1 MIIFGKHMSL
11 ADCMIPDM
19 PKPKK
24 RDYVWI
30 AYSAEYP
37 YLPIEIASSARE
49 LAKAVGVEA
58 CSVIS
63 EASRLAHGKKERTR
77 YARVLIEE

>member
-1 MIIFGKHMSL
+1 MSL
-11 ADCMIPDM
+11 ADCMIADT

-24 RDYVWI
+24 QDYVWI
-30 AYSAEYP
+30 AYSADYP
-37 YLPIEIASSARE
+37 YLPIDIASSARD
-49 LAKAVGVEA
+49 LAKAVGVEE
-58 CSVIS
+58 CSVRS